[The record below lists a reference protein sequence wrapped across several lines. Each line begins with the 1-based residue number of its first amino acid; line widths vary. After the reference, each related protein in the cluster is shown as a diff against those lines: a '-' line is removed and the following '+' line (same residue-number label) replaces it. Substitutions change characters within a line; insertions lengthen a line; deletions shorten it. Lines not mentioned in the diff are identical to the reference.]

1 MVNKKHQE
9 ILNEQMTEKIRPKK
23 GKMNVD
29 ELLQNKG
36 KFKKIAENDP
46 NAAEH
51 LQKALAE
58 ELKR

>member
-1 MVNKKHQE
+1 MK
-9 ILNEQMTEKIRPKK
+9 EKVRPKK

-29 ELLQNKG
+29 ELLQNKE

-46 NAAEH
+46 QAAEQ